1 MLNRPSL
8 TVNNRRG
15 VPLFRHLASGA
26 DNVRRN
32 QGNQQASMFSY
43 ARNHSYGRQ
52 NSEGFGG
59 GRIVGR

>member
-1 MLNRPSL
+1 MLNRLPLS
-8 TVNNRRG
+8 VNNRRG
-15 VPLFRHLASGA
+15 RNLFGHLTAGA

-32 QGNQQASMFSY
+32 QGQQKPSIFSY
-43 ARNHSYGRQ
+43 ARKHSYGRQ